1 MYVDYFS
8 GLVYQLQ
15 ARSKGV
21 RGMGSLFQ
29 APRNLW
35 AENLG
40 ERRTRAGEGG
50 DRRSQDAV
58 FPLPATASS
67 ADPAR
72 RIFEHSLSKAKGKD
86 DWEGRIYW
94 IN

>member
-15 ARSKGV
+15 ARSKEV

-40 ERRTRAGEGG
+40 ERRTRAREGG

-58 FPLPATASS
+58 KTQS
-67 ADPAR
+67 R
-72 RIFEHSLSKAKGKD
+72 RSLSFARHRLFPRPRESYFRAFPVQG
-86 DWEGRIYW
+86 
-94 IN
+94 